1 MEIRTEEL
9 MEAWPKLD
17 ERTKQAIYIAVLEE
31 RLKEAEAAKT
41 GLRNQIAVL
50 EHQIEVLEEAVK
62 MPEGYARTN
71 HSTAHKEEFMD
82 SQLAVRQPNPGAAG
96 VTVA

>member
-71 HSTAHKEEFMD
+71 HSTAHEDEFMNG
-82 SQLAVRQPNPGAAG
+82 QLAVRQPNPGAAG

>member
-41 GLRNQIAVL
+41 GLRHQIA
-50 EHQIEVLEEAVK
+50 VLEEAVK

-71 HSTAHKEEFMD
+71 HSTAHEEEFMD
-82 SQLAVRQPNPGAAG
+82 SQLAVRQPNPGAAR

>member
-1 MEIRTEEL
+1 MEIATDEL
-9 MEAWPKLD
+9 LAAWPKLD
-17 ERTKQAIYIAVLEE
+17 ERTKQAVYIAVLEE

-71 HSTAHKEEFMD
+71 HSTVHEDEFID
-82 SQLAVRQPNPGAAG
+82 GVLPVRQPNPGAAG

>member
-71 HSTAHKEEFMD
+71 HSTVHEDEFMD
-82 SQLAVRQPNPGAAG
+82 SVLPVRQPNPGAAG

>member
-41 GLRNQIAVL
+41 GLRHQIA
-50 EHQIEVLEEAVK
+50 VLEEAVK

-71 HSTAHKEEFMD
+71 HSTAHEEEFMD

>member
-50 EHQIEVLEEAVK
+50 EHQIAVLEEAVK

-71 HSTAHKEEFMD
+71 HSTAHEEEFMD

>member
-41 GLRNQIAVL
+41 GLRHQIA
-50 EHQIEVLEEAVK
+50 VLEEAVK

-71 HSTAHKEEFMD
+71 HSTAHEEEFID
-82 SQLAVRQPNPGAAG
+82 GVLPVRQPNPGAAG

>member
-17 ERTKQAIYIAVLEE
+17 ERTKQAIYIAVLERRIE
-31 RLKEAEAAKT
+31 EAVAT
-41 GLRNQIAVL
+41 NQTLCHQIA
-50 EHQIEVLEEAVK
+50 VLEEAVK

-71 HSTAHKEEFMD
+71 HSTVHEEEFMD

>member
-17 ERTKQAIYIAVLEE
+17 ERTKQAIYIAVREE

-41 GLRNQIAVL
+41 GLRHQIA
-50 EHQIEVLEEAVK
+50 VLEEAVK

-71 HSTAHKEEFMD
+71 HSTAHEEEFMD